1 MKYYRSTLTIICNHH
16 YFTGVT
22 VIEYLRNLVSLIL
35 KYCQQGQQQQP
46 FIFCTDL
53 FPLVEK
59 EGTPTDNELEELGG
73 EIAKDW
79 IKLGRRLEVSDPN
92 IEEIDEAH
100 DRLSEKGY
108 HMLKHWKQDKGSA
121 ATYQALCEALQHKL
135 VQRKDLAEKFCYRNG
150 N

>member
-1 MKYYRSTLTIICNHH
+1 M
-16 YFTGVT
+16 
-22 VIEYLRNLVSLIL
+22 IEYLRNLVSLII
-35 KYCQQGQQQQP
+35 KHCQQGQQQQP

-73 EIAKDW
+73 EIGKVW
-79 IKLGRRLEVSDPN
+79 KKLGRRLGVIDPN
-92 IEEIDEAH
+92 IEEIDQAH
-100 DRLSEKGY
+100 SEKGY

-121 ATYQALCEALQHKL
+121 ATYQALREALQHEL
-135 VQRKDLAEKFCYRNG
+135 VQRKDLAEMFCYRNG

>member
-1 MKYYRSTLTIICNHH
+1 M
-16 YFTGVT
+16 
-22 VIEYLRNLVSLIL
+22 IEYLRNLVSLII
-35 KYCQQGQQQQP
+35 KHCQQEQQQQP

-53 FPLVEK
+53 FPLAEK

-73 EIAKDW
+73 EIAKDR
-79 IKLGRRLEVSDPN
+79 IKLGRRLEVSGPN